1 MSHSNQSIVIH
12 AAGDLRVEARDVLE
26 PGLGEILVKMQAGGI
41 CGSDLHYY
49 QNGGFGP
56 IKLREPMVL
65 GHEVSGKVAALGAG
79 VKNIKIGQL
88 VGETATNWPIL
99 MFLWLRWVLASKTSR
114 LASWLQSLLPDHVSH
129 VLIV

>member
-12 AAGDLRVEARDVLE
+12 SAGDLRVEARDVLE
-26 PGLGEILVKMQAGGI
+26 PDLGEILVKMQAGGI

-65 GHEVSGKVAALGAG
+65 G
-79 VKNIKIGQL
+79 
-88 VGETATNWPIL
+88 
-99 MFLWLRWVLASKTSR
+99 LASKTSR
-114 LASWLQSLLPDHVSH
+114 LASWLQSLLPDHVSY
-129 VLIV
+129 VLTV